1 MKHIVILF
9 LIISLMCGCAAH
21 TTEEPAPMVAST
33 QPVETQPTLEE
44 LLEAEFIELRYD
56 YYYDSVSV
64 YNAIVELQ
72 DYLTK
77 LNNLVIMAEGT
88 PNYDR
93 AMAIL
98 QPEID
103 KTIALQNEYIKA
115 YYDRLEAEEHEAKW
129 GVRFAE
135 YPEASQI
142 WVYLKNE
149 LGWSDMVCA
158 GVLGNIMAEAGGNTL
173 NIVPEIY
180 DAAGDYYGICQWN
193 RWGYSEVIGT
203 CLEEQLRFLAKT
215 VEYEFNT
222 YGLAYERGFDYEGFT
237 QIEDVGAAA
246 IAFAQCYERCARY
259 TYVYREQ
266 NALVAYEY
274 FTN

>member
-1 MKHIVILF
+1 MKHIIILF
-9 LIISLMCGCAAH
+9 LIISLMCGCAVH
-21 TTEEPAPMVAST
+21 TTEESAPMVAST

-56 YYYDSVSV
+56 YYHDSASV
-64 YNAIVELQ
+64 YKAILEQQ

-77 LNNLVIMAEGT
+77 LNNLAIMAEGT

-93 AMAIL
+93 AMTIL

-129 GVRFAE
+129 EARFAE

-149 LGWSDMVCA
+149 LGWSDVVCA
-158 GVLGNIMAEAGGNTL
+158 GVLGNMMAEAGGNTL
-173 NIVPEIY
+173 NIVPEVY

-222 YGLAYERGFDYEGFT
+222 YGLAYERGFDYEAFT
-237 QIEDVGAAA
+237 QMEDVGAAA